1 MKINLLIV
9 SVFLSII
16 IYANIDEMNGIVG
29 LTKLDG
35 GVGCACHWIEPTDSV
50 VVLIEGPD
58 SVFTSDTAQF
68 KISIFGGPAEVGGF
82 NLAAYS
88 GELSSLDSL
97 THLELNTATLR
108 EELTHSFPFPF
119 LDGEAYWL
127 FNYIAPDSTMSDTL
141 YATGNSCNGDGI
153 PTYLDQWNFGENFI
167 VTVIDLPVIVEKENM
182 APKGFALYQN
192 YPNPFNPTT
201 KIKFTIPSNVKRE
214 MSNVTLKV
222 YDVLGNEVATL
233 VDEVKSGGEYEVEFN
248 VTQDSS
254 PTITSGVYFYQIKT
268 ENFVETKKMVLMK

>member
-16 IYANIDEMNGIVG
+16 IYANINYQHGINGM
-29 LTKLDG
+29 TFRDG
-35 GVGCACHWIEPTDSV
+35 GTGCVCHQNQSDSV
-50 VVLIEGPD
+50 LVWIEGPD
-58 SVFTSDTAQF
+58 SVAVNDTVQF
-68 KISIFGGPAEVGGF
+68 RLLITGGPAITGGF
-82 NLAAYS
+82 NIASYYGELNSLDTLTKILS
-88 GELSSLDSL
+88 GELTHTSPNPFIIDSVI
-97 THLELNTATLR
+97 
-108 EELTHSFPFPF
+108 
-119 LDGEAYWL
+119 WI
-127 FNYIAPDSTMSDTL
+127 FNYTAPDSIVVDTL
-141 YATGNSCNGDGI
+141 YSVGNSTNNDGN
-153 PTYLDQWNFGENFI
+153 PQPGDQWNFGDNFI

-268 ENFVETKKMVLMK
+268 ENFVETKKMLLLK